1 LKVITGKTADK
12 GRLLLINKIYEL
24 GFEVGYKNHSEIGWV
39 LREYNALMKNA
50 LNMGIKSPESYYNEG
65 KIKGRLSR
73 DRGGIEEQE
82 SPEKQNMAVKNG
94 NVPDAGNDFNLA
106 EEIGDHIILKK
117 SSLNKLPGL
126 VKKIRATEIPK
137 LLEGFKLSRRK

>member
-1 LKVITGKTADK
+1 MKVITGKTADK

-50 LNMGIKSPESYYNEG
+50 LNMGIRSPESYYNEG

-73 DRGGIEEQE
+73 DRVGIEGQE
-82 SPEKQNMAVKNG
+82 LPEKQNHAVKNG
-94 NVPDAGNDFNLA
+94 NVPDIESDFNLA
-106 EEIGDHIILKK
+106 EEIEDTIIFKK
-117 SSLNKLPGL
+117 SSLSRLPDL
-126 VKKIRATEIPK
+126 IKKIRATEIPK